1 MAKSI
6 PVAEFKKLSH
16 LRTSIPQF
24 RRLANSKLREVI
36 ALDTETIDG
45 DIVVIAD
52 SHGNYL
58 ENFTP
63 EELIDFLFSKRYHGK
78 WTFFWN
84 LGFDAMVI
92 LKTLGEKI
100 IISQYRAGKPFQIQ
114 FGNYTINYI
123 DNKSLSITKG
133 HKSSVFFDI
142 AQFFEF
148 KKLDVAYQEN
158 IGSLSKQYLSMKEQ
172 RSNFTKSYYK
182 RNKKRVRE
190 YCIQDCKRTQE
201 LSQYWVNIFYDT
213 FDFYPNRFTSTGYL
227 AEKCLLNNNV
237 DIPKFDEIPLP
248 IQELAWNAFSGGRME
263 ILKRGFIGTA
273 YSYDINSAY
282 PYAFSLI
289 PNLRTGQWVES
300 KKILKNALIGFFKI
314 NVNIP
319 EGQRI
324 SPLPF
329 RTSTGLYFPVGK
341 FETVTTLAELKTIPP
356 TQYTILQGWQYVDD
370 SPTLPY
376 QDFVHPIYEK
386 RMQMKK
392 EKNPLQLPLK
402 IILNSTY
409 GKMAQRV
416 GNRIGNI
423 FCPVIASTITG
434 TARAMLYEFV
444 KQHKLEDSI
453 VSFATDS
460 IITTQKLDMDSNRL
474 GQFKL
479 DNMADD
485 VYIIQTGFYRFNNF
499 WKGRGVGRNI
509 KNEIIYNSK
518 CYEQDGRFY
527 QRLKVL
533 RVNKL
538 RMMLIQKRFSDVGKF
553 QYYDR
558 AINLNADRKRAWLG
572 NLTNIR
578 KNEFNE
584 SVPFS
589 FNHMGKN
596 DL

>member
-1 MAKSI
+1 MAKSL
-6 PVAEFKKLSH
+6 PVAEFQKLSH

-24 RRLANSKLREVI
+24 RRLANSNLREVT
-36 ALDTETIDG
+36 ALDTETVDG
-45 DIVVIAD
+45 NIVVIAD
-52 SHGNYL
+52 SLGNYL
-58 ENFTP
+58 ENFTA
-63 EELIDFLFSKRYHGK
+63 EELISFLFSKRYQGK
-78 WTFFWN
+78 WNFFWN

-92 LKTLGEKI
+92 LKTLGEQI
-100 IISQYRAGKPFQIQ
+100 IVEQYKMGKPLQIH
-114 FGNYTINYI
+114 FGDYTINYI

-148 KKLDVAYQEN
+148 KKLSVAYQEN
-158 IGSLSKQYLSMKEQ
+158 IQTLSEQYLSMKEQ
-172 RSNFTKSYYK
+172 RSNFTQYYYK
-182 RNKKRVRE
+182 RNKKKVRE
-190 YCIQDCKRTQE
+190 YCIQDCKLTQE
-201 LSQYWVNIFYDT
+201 LAKYWVDIFYDT

-227 AEKCLLNNNV
+227 AEKCLLNHNV
-237 DIPKFDEIPLP
+237 DIPKFEEIPLP
-248 IQELAWNAFSGGRME
+248 IQELAWNGFSGGRME

-289 PNLRTGQWVES
+289 PNLRTGQWIES
-300 KKILKNALIGFFKI
+300 KKILDDALIGFFRI
-314 NVNIP
+314 IADIP
-319 EGQRI
+319 EGLKI

-341 FETVTTLAELKTIPP
+341 FETVTTLAELKTISSN
-356 TQYTILQGWQYVDD
+356 QYTILEGWQYVDD

-376 QDFVHPIYEK
+376 KDFVHPIYEK
-386 RMQMKK
+386 RLQMKRD
-392 EKNPLQLPLK
+392 KNPLQLPLK

-416 GNRIGNI
+416 GNKIGNI

-460 IITTQKLDMDSNRL
+460 IITTQKLDIDSNRL

-485 VYIIQTGFYRFNNF
+485 VYVIQTGFYRFNDY
-499 WKGRGVGRNI
+499 WKGRGVGKNI

-527 QRLKVL
+527 QHLQVL

-538 RMMLIQKRFSDVGKF
+538 RMMLIQKRFLDIGKF

-558 AINLNADRKRAWLG
+558 EVNLNADRKRLWLG
-572 NLTNIR
+572 NLTDIR

-584 SVPFS
+584 STPFS
-589 FNHMGKN
+589 LNQMDKN
-596 DL
+596 CL

>member
-1 MAKSI
+1 
-6 PVAEFKKLSH
+6 
-16 LRTSIPQF
+16 
-24 RRLANSKLREVI
+24 
-36 ALDTETIDG
+36 
-45 DIVVIAD
+45 
-52 SHGNYL
+52 
-58 ENFTP
+58 
-63 EELIDFLFSKRYHGK
+63 
-78 WTFFWN
+78 
-84 LGFDAMVI
+84 
-92 LKTLGEKI
+92 
-100 IISQYRAGKPFQIQ
+100 
-114 FGNYTINYI
+114 
-123 DNKSLSITKG
+123 
-133 HKSSVFFDI
+133 
-142 AQFFEF
+142 
-148 KKLDVAYQEN
+148 
-158 IGSLSKQYLSMKEQ
+158 
-172 RSNFTKSYYK
+172 
-182 RNKKRVRE
+182 
-190 YCIQDCKRTQE
+190 
-201 LSQYWVNIFYDT
+201 
-213 FDFYPNRFTSTGYL
+213 
-227 AEKCLLNNNV
+227 
-237 DIPKFDEIPLP
+237 
-248 IQELAWNAFSGGRME
+248 ME